1 MTRSISVL
9 WFALALAACGSDSGT
24 GVQPNVP
31 AGGNGGPVGAA
42 GQSTSG
48 AGATGT
54 AGMTASGTAGR
65 AAAGS
70 SAAGSSAAGA
80 GSGVAGASAAGAGS
94 GAAGSAAAGSGGGAS
109 GAGAGT
115 GGAAAGVGAAG
126 TGAGAGG
133 AGGAP
138 AAGQVFK
145 ECRFHFGTTDGIAKN
160 NPEMI
165 AQLDFFTPGWMGL
178 SDTFDQQYVCD
189 YTKPGGLFEKQ
200 VPAVVSYVSAFY
212 AKRVGD
218 LKDCNAPGPQQDLCV
233 AGAQIIMRDL
243 SKIVSIYENY
253 AKGYA
258 GCYGTTR
265 PIIFM
270 MEPDYFQYTISNQSQ
285 PWTPAQAG
293 MIMTQFVMAIKKHLP
308 NAVFSMDISPWVPPN
323 NGSDQGRDWF
333 SNFDMSLFTF
343 IHTSGGSTNG
353 ATAQIRSSNMMTW
366 RGVSEVT
373 GKPILADTGYS
384 VNGSSAGHDPAWD
397 MPANLNARMQDGVIS
412 VSQYNPEAKWP
423 QTIASLRAQLG
434 QPSRCP

>member
-94 GAAGSAAAGSGGGAS
+94 GAAGSAAAGSGGAAS

-115 GGAAAGVGAAG
+115 GGAAAGAGAGA
-126 TGAGAGG
+126 AGAGG